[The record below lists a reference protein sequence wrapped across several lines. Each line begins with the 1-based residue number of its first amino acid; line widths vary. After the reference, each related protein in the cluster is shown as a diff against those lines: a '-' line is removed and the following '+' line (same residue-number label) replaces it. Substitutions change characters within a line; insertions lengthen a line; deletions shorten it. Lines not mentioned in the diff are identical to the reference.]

1 MSENSIDH
9 LVKMANQI
17 AAGVPVAST
26 EAKVE
31 STASHSDK
39 FWTPLMKQQIAAF
52 ISGGGEGLTPV
63 ATQAV
68 VSLSSK

>member
-17 AAGVPVAST
+17 AAGVPVVST

-31 STASHSDK
+31 STASHISK
-39 FWTPLMKQQIAAF
+39 FWTPLMKKQITEF
-52 ISGGGEGLTPV
+52 VNGGDEGLTPV
-63 ATQAV
+63 AAQAV
-68 VSLSSK
+68 VSLSRK

>member
-17 AAGVPVAST
+17 AAGVPATST

-31 STASHSDK
+31 STASHIEK
-39 FWTPLMKQQIAAF
+39 FWTPLMKKQIREYIAK
-52 ISGGGEGLTPV
+52 GGQGLTPV
-63 ATQAV
+63 AAEALV
-68 VSLSSK
+68 D